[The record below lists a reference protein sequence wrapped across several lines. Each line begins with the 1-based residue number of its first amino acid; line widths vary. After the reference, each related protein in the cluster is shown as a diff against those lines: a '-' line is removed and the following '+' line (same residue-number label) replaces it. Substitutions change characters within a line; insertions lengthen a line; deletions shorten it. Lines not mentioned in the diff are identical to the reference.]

1 MTIKLLVYLYIHYA
15 MILSHYLRFLILE
28 SDIERRTQ
36 PSKIISINLMQSP
49 ITKQTQQL
57 TCPQLPL
64 GVYREV
70 AAHLRQVAG
79 VEVNLIMR
87 SVEGDPTE
95 EFDYYQSQVAA
106 IQIDYPEKMT
116 KSQRDRI
123 SAILDYY
130 AHRYSPWQ
138 DGSSD

>member
-1 MTIKLLVYLYIHYA
+1 

-28 SDIERRTQ
+28 SDIEHRRQ
-36 PSKIISINLMQSP
+36 PSKIISINPMESP

-57 TCPQLPL
+57 TCPRLPL

-70 AAHLRQVAG
+70 AAHLRQVTG
-79 VEVNLIMR
+79 VEVSLIMR
-87 SVEGDPTE
+87 SVEGNPTE

-106 IQIDYPEKMT
+106 MQIECAEGIT
-116 KSQRDRI
+116 KQNRERI

-130 AHRYSPWQ
+130 AQRYFPWQ
-138 DGSSD
+138 DGSGN